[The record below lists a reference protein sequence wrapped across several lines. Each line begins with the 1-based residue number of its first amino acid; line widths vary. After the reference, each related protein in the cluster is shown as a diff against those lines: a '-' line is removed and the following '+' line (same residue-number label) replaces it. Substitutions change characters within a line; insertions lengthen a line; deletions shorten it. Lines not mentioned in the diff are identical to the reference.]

1 MRLPLRKREDVKM
14 KYEYNGNLLEEDR
27 VLLVAKEIMN
37 KYPELNF
44 LQAQMTAR
52 LEGYI
57 SDEVTPDDKL
67 NRLYNIMLINQN
79 DKKLI
84 SKVYRDY
91 TGILKSELNQIKNY
105 KYITISNMLKDYIDG
120 YNTRACKEDMKNGMF
135 PMIAAIPAEKIKD
148 RCCLEF
154 QDVMAMKDAI
164 KIYFGDELE
173 PDEVYTDT
181 DHENIYAK
189 RDWMNT

>member
-1 MRLPLRKREDVKM
+1 M

-27 VLLVAKEIMN
+27 VLLVAKEIMS

-84 SKVYRDY
+84 SKVYQDY
-91 TGILKSELNQIKNY
+91 IGILKTELNKIKNY
-105 KYITISNMLKDYIDG
+105 KYITISNMLKDYIEG
-120 YNTRACKEDMKNGMF
+120 YTSF
-135 PMIAAIPAEKIKD
+135 PCVNSIE
-148 RCCLEF
+148 
-154 QDVMAMKDAI
+154 
-164 KIYFGDELE
+164 
-173 PDEVYTDT
+173 
-181 DHENIYAK
+181 
-189 RDWMNT
+189 

>member
-1 MRLPLRKREDVKM
+1 MQ
-14 KYEYNGNLLEEDR
+14 YEYNGNLLEEDR
-27 VLLVAKEIMN
+27 VLLVAKEIMS

-57 SDEVTPDDKL
+57 SDKVTPDDKL
-67 NRLYNIMLINQN
+67 NIMLINQN

-91 TGILKSELNQIKNY
+91 TDILKSELNQIKNY

-120 YNTRACKEDMKNGMF
+120 YTSF
-135 PMIAAIPAEKIKD
+135 PFVNSIE
-148 RCCLEF
+148 
-154 QDVMAMKDAI
+154 
-164 KIYFGDELE
+164 
-173 PDEVYTDT
+173 
-181 DHENIYAK
+181 
-189 RDWMNT
+189 

>member
-1 MRLPLRKREDVKM
+1 MMLPLRKREDVKM

-27 VLLVAKEIMN
+27 VLLVAKEIMS

-91 TGILKSELNQIKNY
+91 TCILKSELNQIKNY

-120 YNTRACKEDMKNGMF
+120 YTSF
-135 PMIAAIPAEKIKD
+135 PFVNSIE
-148 RCCLEF
+148 
-154 QDVMAMKDAI
+154 
-164 KIYFGDELE
+164 
-173 PDEVYTDT
+173 
-181 DHENIYAK
+181 
-189 RDWMNT
+189 

>member
-1 MRLPLRKREDVKM
+1 MRLLLRKREDVKM

-52 LEGYI
+52 LEGQI

-120 YNTRACKEDMKNGMF
+120 YTSF
-135 PMIAAIPAEKIKD
+135 PFVNSIE
-148 RCCLEF
+148 
-154 QDVMAMKDAI
+154 
-164 KIYFGDELE
+164 
-173 PDEVYTDT
+173 
-181 DHENIYAK
+181 
-189 RDWMNT
+189 

>member
-1 MRLPLRKREDVKM
+1 MRLLLRKREDVKM

-57 SDEVTPDDKL
+57 SDEVTPDDRL

-120 YNTRACKEDMKNGMF
+120 YTSF
-135 PMIAAIPAEKIKD
+135 PFLNSIE
-148 RCCLEF
+148 
-154 QDVMAMKDAI
+154 
-164 KIYFGDELE
+164 
-173 PDEVYTDT
+173 
-181 DHENIYAK
+181 
-189 RDWMNT
+189 

>member
-1 MRLPLRKREDVKM
+1 MRLLLGKREDVKM

-27 VLLVAKEIMN
+27 VLLVAKEIMS
-37 KYPELNF
+37 KYPEITF

-57 SDEVTPDDKL
+57 SDNVTPDDKL

-84 SKVYRDY
+84 SKVYQDY
-91 TGILKSELNQIKNY
+91 IGILKTELNKIKNY

-120 YNTRACKEDMKNGMF
+120 YTSF
-135 PMIAAIPAEKIKD
+135 PFVNSIE
-148 RCCLEF
+148 
-154 QDVMAMKDAI
+154 
-164 KIYFGDELE
+164 
-173 PDEVYTDT
+173 
-181 DHENIYAK
+181 
-189 RDWMNT
+189 

>member
-1 MRLPLRKREDVKM
+1 M

-27 VLLVAKEIMN
+27 VLLVAKEIMS

-105 KYITISNMLKDYIDG
+105 KYITISNMLKDYIEG
-120 YNTRACKEDMKNGMF
+120 YTSF
-135 PMIAAIPAEKIKD
+135 PFVNSIE
-148 RCCLEF
+148 
-154 QDVMAMKDAI
+154 
-164 KIYFGDELE
+164 
-173 PDEVYTDT
+173 
-181 DHENIYAK
+181 
-189 RDWMNT
+189 

>member
-1 MRLPLRKREDVKM
+1 MRLLLRKREDVKM

-27 VLLVAKEIMN
+27 VLLVAKEIMS
-37 KYPELNF
+37 KYQEITF

-57 SDEVTPDDKL
+57 SDNVTPDDKL

-84 SKVYRDY
+84 SKVYQDY
-91 TGILKSELNQIKNY
+91 ISILKSELNKIKNY

-120 YNTRACKEDMKNGMF
+120 YTSF
-135 PMIAAIPAEKIKD
+135 PFVNSIE
-148 RCCLEF
+148 
-154 QDVMAMKDAI
+154 
-164 KIYFGDELE
+164 
-173 PDEVYTDT
+173 
-181 DHENIYAK
+181 
-189 RDWMNT
+189 